1 MKPVCPGGGK
11 VILVRTSGPSRWTQ
25 WTLSRGSQWTHLSQ
39 WTLRPDITASPR
51 PLRSRAQKPKRGAIK
66 RRTLA
71 VDSKYEHMRHKR
83 RLSQVSA
90 SDAGNPS
97 KRTKRSSET
106 VRFRQSSHN
115 QTALTLPQIVNV
127 FPRRRLILSV
137 CSFH

>member
-1 MKPVCPGGGK
+1 MIAINGRQRVPV
-11 VILVRTSGPSRWTQ
+11 
-25 WTLSRGSQWTHLSQ
+25 
-39 WTLRPDITASPR
+39 
-51 PLRSRAQKPKRGAIK
+51 IK

-71 VDSKYEHMRHKR
+71 VDSKYERVRHKR

-115 QTALTLPQIVNV
+115 QTALT
-127 FPRRRLILSV
+127 PRII
-137 CSFH
+137 

>member
-1 MKPVCPGGGK
+1 MIAVNGRQRVPV
-11 VILVRTSGPSRWTQ
+11 
-25 WTLSRGSQWTHLSQ
+25 
-39 WTLRPDITASPR
+39 
-51 PLRSRAQKPKRGAIK
+51 IK

-71 VDSKYEHMRHKR
+71 VDSKYEHVRHKR
-83 RLSQVSA
+83 KLSA

-115 QTALTLPQIVNV
+115 QTALTPRIIGRLPQIVNV